1 MTVRTIQDT
10 PETATVLVVDDEPV
24 NIDLL
29 QAYLEAEGYQ
39 VMTAYWGEE
48 ALKKAFA
55 RQPDLVLLDV
65 MMPGLDGFE
74 VCRRLKADPRTQ
86 FVPVVIITALQEPKA
101 KIAGA
106 EAGADDFLTK
116 PFDHVELLARVRNL
130 LQIKHLTDRLE
141 HAESVIFALAEAVE
155 AQDPYTEKH
164 LQRMASLSERLAR
177 AAGLDPYQVMSVR
190 YGGILHDVGKIGV
203 SEAILRKPG
212 PLTEEEWAE
221 VRAHPAIGARI
232 VQTMH
237 LAQQIAPIVRSH
249 HERWD
254 GRGYPDGLK
263 GKEIPIGARI
273 VALVD
278 AYDAMSTDRSYRA
291 ALPPEV
297 IRAELEQN
305 AGRQFDPALTVL
317 LLRLL
322 EEDGVMKR
330 E

>member
-1 MTVRTIQDT
+1 MNARATQYTSDT
-10 PETATVLVVDDEPV
+10 AKVLVVDDDLGSV
-24 NIDLL
+24 DLL

-39 VMTAYWGEE
+39 VMVAYQGEE
-48 ALKKAFA
+48 ALEKAFA

-65 MMPGLDGFE
+65 IMPGLNGFE

-86 FVPVVIITALQEPKA
+86 FVPVVIITALRERKD

-116 PFDHVELLARVRNL
+116 PFDRVELLARTRNL
-130 LQIKHLTDRLE
+130 LQIKHLTDKLE
-141 HAESVIFALAEAVE
+141 HAEDVIFALAAAVE
-155 AQDPYTEKH
+155 AQTPYTENH
-164 LQRMASLSERLAR
+164 LQQMANLSERLAQ
-177 AAGLDPYQVMSVR
+177 AAGLDPDQIVAVR
-190 YGGILHDVGKIGV
+190 YTSILHDVGKIGV
-203 SEAILRKPG
+203 NEAVLRKPG

-221 VRAHPAIGARI
+221 VREHPAIGARI
-232 VQTMH
+232 VQSMR
-237 LAQQIAPIVRSH
+237 LAQQVAPMVRGH

-278 AYDAMSTDRSYRA
+278 AYDAMATERPYRA

-297 IRAELEQN
+297 IRAELEQS
-305 AGRQFDPALTVL
+305 AGKQFDPELTALF
-317 LLRLL
+317 LRLL
-322 EEDGVMKR
+322 EEDGVL
-330 E
+330 

>member
-1 MTVRTIQDT
+1 MNARVTQYTSDT
-10 PETATVLVVDDEPV
+10 AKVLVVDDDLGSV
-24 NIDLL
+24 DLL

-39 VMTAYWGEE
+39 VMVAYQGEE
-48 ALKKAFA
+48 ALEKAFA

-65 MMPGLDGFE
+65 IMPGLNGFE

-86 FVPVVIITALQEPKA
+86 FVPVVIITALRERKD

-116 PFDHVELLARVRNL
+116 PFDRVELLARTRNL
-130 LQIKHLTDRLE
+130 LQIKHLTDKLE
-141 HAESVIFALAEAVE
+141 HAEDVIFALAAAVE
-155 AQDPYTEKH
+155 AQTPYTENH
-164 LQRMASLSERLAR
+164 LQQMANLSERLAQ
-177 AAGLDPYQVMSVR
+177 AAGLDPDQIVAVR
-190 YGGILHDVGKIGV
+190 YTSILHDVGKIGV
-203 SEAILRKPG
+203 NEAVLRKPG

-221 VRAHPAIGARI
+221 VREHPAIGARI
-232 VQTMH
+232 VQSMR
-237 LAQQIAPIVRSH
+237 LAQQVAPIVRGH

-278 AYDAMSTDRSYRA
+278 TYDTMTTDRSYRT

-297 IRAELEQN
+297 IRAELEQG
-305 AGRQFDPALTVL
+305 AGKQFDPELTALF
-317 LLRLL
+317 LRLL
-322 EEDGVMKR
+322 EEDGVL
-330 E
+330 

>member
-1 MTVRTIQDT
+1 MTARTTQDT
-10 PETATVLVVDDEPV
+10 PDTATVLVVDDEV
-24 NIDLL
+24 ANVDLL
-29 QAYLEAEGYQ
+29 QVYLEAEGYQ

-48 ALKKAFA
+48 ALEKAFA

-65 MMPGLDGFE
+65 LMPGLDGFE
-74 VCRRLKADPRTQ
+74 VCRRLKADPRTR
-86 FVPVVIITALQEPKA
+86 FVPVVILTALREPKG
-101 KIAGA
+101 KITGA

-116 PFDHVELLARVRNL
+116 PFDRVELLARVRNL
-130 LQIKHLTDRLE
+130 VQIRHLTDKLE
-141 HAESVIFALAEAVE
+141 HAESVIFALAAAVE

-164 LQRMASLSERLAR
+164 LQRMATLSERLAR
-177 AAGLDPYQVMSVR
+177 AAGLDPDQVTAVR

-203 SEAILRKPG
+203 SEAVLRKPS
-212 PLTEEEWAE
+212 PLTEKEWAE
-221 VRAHPAIGARI
+221 VREHPAIGARI
-232 VQTMH
+232 VQSMH

-254 GRGYPDGLK
+254 GRGYPEGLK

-278 AYDAMSTDRSYRA
+278 VYDAMATDRSYRA

-297 IRAELEQN
+297 IRTELEQN
-305 AGRQFDPALTVL
+305 AGKQFDPDLTAL

-322 EEDGVMKR
+322 EEDGVL
-330 E
+330 

>member
-1 MTVRTIQDT
+1 
-10 PETATVLVVDDEPV
+10 VVDDEPINV
-24 NIDLL
+24 DLL
-29 QAYLEAEGYQ
+29 QVYLEAEGYQ
-39 VMTAYWGEE
+39 VITAYRGEE
-48 ALKKAFA
+48 ALEQAFA

-65 MMPGLDGFE
+65 LMPGLDGFE

-86 FVPVVIITALQEPKA
+86 FVPVVILTALRELKH
-101 KIAGA
+101 KVAGA

-116 PFDHVELLARVRNL
+116 PFDRVELLVRVRNL
-130 LQIKHLTDRLE
+130 LQIRHLTDKVE
-141 HAESVIFALAEAVE
+141 HAESVIFALAAAVE
-155 AQDPYTEKH
+155 AQDSYTEKH
-164 LQRMASLSERLAR
+164 LQRMADLSERLAR
-177 AAGLDPYQVMSVR
+177 AAGLDSDQVMAVR

-203 SEAILRKPG
+203 GQVILRKPG
-212 PLTEEEWAE
+212 SLTEEEWVK
-221 VRAHPAIGARI
+221 VRAHPAIGAQI
-232 VQTMH
+232 VQSMR
-237 LAQQIAPIVRSH
+237 LAQQVVPIVRGH

-278 AYDAMSTDRSYRA
+278 AYDAMATGRPYQA

-305 AGRQFDPALTVL
+305 AAKQFDPDLTAL

-322 EEDGVMKR
+322 EEDGVL
-330 E
+330 

>member
-1 MTVRTIQDT
+1 MTARTPQDT
-10 PETATVLVVDDEPV
+10 SETAIVLVVDDEPSNV
-24 NIDLL
+24 DLL
-29 QAYLEAEGYQ
+29 QGYLEAEGYQ

-48 ALKKAFA
+48 ALEKAFA
-55 RQPDLVLLDV
+55 QQPDLVLLDV
-65 MMPGLDGFE
+65 LMPGLDGFE

-86 FVPVVIITALQEPKA
+86 FVPVIILTALQEPKD

-106 EAGADDFLTK
+106 EAGADEFLTK
-116 PFDHVELLARVRNL
+116 PFDRVELLARVRNL
-130 LQIKHLTDRLE
+130 LQIRHLTDRLE
-141 HAESVIFALAEAVE
+141 HAESMIFALAAAVE

-164 LQRMASLSERLAR
+164 LQRMASLSEHLAQ
-177 AAGLDPYQVMSVR
+177 AVGLDPQQVMSVR

-212 PLTEEEWAE
+212 SLTEEEWAE
-221 VRAHPAIGARI
+221 IREHPAIGARI

-237 LAQQIAPIVRSH
+237 LAQQVAPIVRSH

-278 AYDAMSTDRSYRA
+278 VYDAMATARPYRA

-297 IRAELEQN
+297 IRAELERN
-305 AGRQFDPALTVL
+305 AGKQFDPDLTAL

-322 EEDGVMKR
+322 EEDGVL
-330 E
+330 

>member
-1 MTVRTIQDT
+1 MIAQTIQDT
-10 PETATVLVVDDEPV
+10 PETAMVLVVDDEPANV
-24 NIDLL
+24 ALL

-39 VMTAYWGEE
+39 VMAAYRGEE
-48 ALKKAFA
+48 ALEKAFA

-65 MMPGLDGFE
+65 LMPGPNGFE
-74 VCRRLKADPRTQ
+74 VCRRLKADPRTH
-86 FVPVVIITALQEPKA
+86 FVPVVIVTALQALED

-130 LQIKHLTDRLE
+130 LQIKHLTDKLE
-141 HAESVIFALAEAVE
+141 HAESVIFALAVAVE
-155 AQDPYTEKH
+155 AQDPYTERH
-164 LQRMASLSERLAR
+164 LQRMASLSERLAW
-177 AAGLDPYQVMSVR
+177 AAGLDPHQVMSVR
-190 YGGILHDVGKIGV
+190 YGSILHDVGKIGV
-203 SEAILRKPG
+203 KEAILRKPG
-212 PLTEEEWAE
+212 PLTEEERAE
-221 VRAHPAIGARI
+221 VREHPAIGARI
-232 VQTMH
+232 VQSMRF
-237 LAQQIAPIVRSH
+237 AQQIAPIVRGH

-297 IRAELEQN
+297 IRAEMEQD
-305 AGRQFDPALTVL
+305 AGEHFDPDLTAL

-322 EEDGVMKR
+322 EEDGVL
-330 E
+330 